1 MEDSK
6 FDKIVHLEK
15 AGTLKNFISEKE
27 MMSLWSLKITGEI
40 NGADF
45 DEVLDEMCSATG
57 VYDDDDIFNP
67 DYEFCPKL
75 RILDMGECT
84 FVGGKTLPYFGY
96 HTLLQT
102 LIFPQGI
109 ENLCTEDETGFSES
123 ENLEFVV
130 LPEGLKKIEGF
141 ECCPKLKRINI
152 PSSVEEIGTFAFS
165 GDSIEEI
172 FIPKGVNKI
181 TGASFGD
188 CPIKKFVLEEG
199 NPYLKELD
207 GVIFSYDM
215 KTIMAFPKCFHSRT
229 YVIPS
234 GVEIIGDLSFADSDI
249 DEVIIPDSVTTI
261 EGWAFQG
268 SHIKRLNIPD
278 SVTTI
283 GELAFR
289 WCEELET
296 IRLPKYL
303 QAIERQV
310 FSGCSKI
317 KTLDIPGS
325 IKTLHYSSIAWSENL
340 EHIILH
346 DGLEHIDGDG
356 WLLLGKGNLKE
367 LRLPKTLQSLPGGA
381 FHHCTQI
388 KNFEVDP
395 ENPFL
400 CAFEGAIYTKD
411 MKKLIAV
418 PDCSRTEFVVPEGV
432 EELNDYVFADFTR
445 LKSVTLPHSL
455 MKIGERVFDSCES
468 LTEVYIHE
476 NVKEIHYRAFDNCS
490 SLTAIRVG
498 AKTPPEV
505 YGDSSHWTFTPKPK
519 NVTLFVPKGTTP
531 LFKEAHLWNKF
542 GKIIEE

>member
-27 MMSLWSLKITGEI
+27 RMSLWSLKITGEI

-57 VYDDDDIFNP
+57 EYDDDDNFTP
-67 DYEFCPKL
+67 DYEYSPKL

-96 HTLLQT
+96 RTLLQT

-109 ENLCTEDETGFSES
+109 ESLCTEDESGFSES
-123 ENLEFVV
+123 ESLEFVV
-130 LPEGLKKIEGF
+130 LPEGLKKIDGF

-152 PSSVEEIGTFAFS
+152 PSSVEEIGEFAFS

-172 FIPKGVNKI
+172 FIPKGIKEI
-181 TGASFGD
+181 AGASFGD
-188 CPIKKFVLEEG
+188 CPIKRFVLEEG
-199 NPYLKELD
+199 NPYLREVD
-207 GVIFSYDM
+207 GVIFSNDM
-215 KTIMAFPKCFHSRT
+215 KTIKAFPRCYHSKT
-229 YVIPS
+229 YAIPS
-234 GVEIIGDLSFADSDI
+234 GVEVIGDLSFVWSEI
-249 DEVIIPDSVTTI
+249 DEVIMPDSVTTI
-261 EGWAFQG
+261 KGWAFQG
-268 SHIKRLNIPD
+268 SHIKSLNIPD

-303 QAIERQV
+303 HAIERQV

-325 IKTLHYSSIAWSENL
+325 IKTIHYSSLAWSENL

-367 LRLPKTLQSLPGGA
+367 LRLPKTLKTFPGGA

-388 KNFEVDP
+388 KNFEIDP
-395 ENPFL
+395 ENPYL
-400 CAFEGAIYTKD
+400 CAFGGAIYTKD
-411 MKKLIAV
+411 MKKLVAV
-418 PDCSRTEFVVPEGV
+418 PDCSRTTFMVPEGV
-432 EELNDYVFADFTR
+432 EELNNYVLADFTN

-455 MKIGERVFDSCES
+455 VKIGERAFDSCKS
-468 LTEVYIHE
+468 LAEIQIFE
-476 NVKEIHYRAFDNCS
+476 NVKEIHYRVFDECT
-490 SLTAIRVG
+490 SLHTIRVSST
-498 AKTPPEV
+498 TPPEV
-505 YGDSSHWTFTPKPK
+505 TGDCRNWTLTTKPK
-519 NVTLFVPKGTTP
+519 NVTLVVPKGT
-531 LFKEAHLWNKF
+531 KDIYGDAHLWNKF
-542 GKIIEE
+542 GTIIEE